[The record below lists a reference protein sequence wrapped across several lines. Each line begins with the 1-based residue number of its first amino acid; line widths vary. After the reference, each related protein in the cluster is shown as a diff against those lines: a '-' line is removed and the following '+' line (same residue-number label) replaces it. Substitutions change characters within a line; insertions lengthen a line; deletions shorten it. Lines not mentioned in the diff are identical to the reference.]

1 MIFPLVATWGHPYL
15 AGPLGL
21 VNWLVAGFA
30 IIHYFVS
37 CNPLNLAGGLEHF
50 FFSILGIS
58 LSQLTNIFQMGRY
71 TTNQLTIPRAPMF

>member
-1 MIFPLVATWGHPYL
+1 MVQRDFSIQVVLSMIFPLVATWGHPYL

-37 CNPLNLAGGLEHF
+37 GNPLNLAGGLEHF
-50 FFSILGIS
+50 LCSIYWEFHHA
-58 LSQLTNIFQMGRY
+58 N
-71 TTNQLTIPRAPMF
+71 